1 MKIGRIFLLCILTLI
16 ILTGCQPPMG
26 SISDGGGD
34 AEGPEPPPGPD
45 TTFWTIDLAKD
56 YISDPSAW
64 LQIGANLVKE
74 GTKCL
79 VFLENGKTISGAIID
94 SIAAEFDTPIWNTV
108 NNNFSSPTDRDSNN
122 KIILFLLDIKDNYN
136 PPAFTG
142 YTGGYFYAIDL
153 FSNSE
158 LAGLGY
164 PAYFK
169 SNEAEILY
177 IDINPSDP
185 ASAANKSIVIHEFQ
199 HLASASQNVI
209 REASANLPTWMNEGF
224 SMGAESIYQGVYLL
238 SSRENWYNNDPLYTG
253 AGGVTPDIGKSIS
266 YGYPLVLW
274 NIYSSN
280 GYAVFNNYAL
290 SNLFYAWLR
299 IHMGSDNFFKTIH
312 DDSNNTVQAV
322 IDACSPTLGAAVDTF
337 PKMLRTWWMANL
349 LAGSGN
355 NTGLESYLGLNN
367 HAGPYAFSGAGG
379 SIGIYASGA
388 IHFINSAYNNW
399 SPSGGDAQIGY
410 ALGDINT
417 YSSDYTAPFG
427 TGTAIPE
434 IMIVHNTESE
444 GLTIRT
450 SAVLPAISLPLIM
463 QNSAKGAG
471 HLKANGLVFMQKKSL
486 PFAAFRKGREPI
498 GIGLPVPNN
507 RLR

>member
-1 MKIGRIFLLCILTLI
+1 MKKYKSIAVLLISFLI
-16 ILTGCQPPMG
+16 IIISTCQPP
-26 SISDGGGD
+26 GGGSEP
-34 AEGPEPPPGPD
+34 EGPEPPPGPY
-45 TTFWTIDLAKD
+45 TTFWTIDMAKD
-56 YISDPSAW
+56 YINDPSAW

-209 REASANLPTWMNEGF
+209 REASAELPIWINEGF
-224 SMGAESIYQGVYLL
+224 AMAAESIYQGVDLL
-238 SSRENWYNNDPLYTG
+238 SSREAWYNNDPLYTG
-253 AGGVTPDIGKSIS
+253 AGGVTPDIGKSIT

-274 NIYSSN
+274 NIYPSN

-290 SNLFYAWLR
+290 SHLFYAWLR
-299 IHMGSDNFFKTIH
+299 IHMGSDNFFKTINN
-312 DDSNNTVQAV
+312 DSDNTAQAV
-322 IDACSPTLGAAVDTF
+322 IDVCSATLGAVVDTF

-355 NTGLESYLGLNN
+355 NIGLESYLGLNN
-367 HAGPYAFSGAGG
+367 HLGPFRFSGAGNN

-388 IHFINSAYNNW
+388 IHFSNIAYDIW
-399 SPSGGDAQIGY
+399 SPSGGDAQISY
-410 ALGDINT
+410 ALGDIAAYT
-417 YSSDYTAPFG
+417 SDYIAPFG
-427 TGTAIPE
+427 TGTAALE
-434 IMIVHNTESE
+434 IMIVHNNESE
-444 GLTIRT
+444 GLTLRT
-450 SAVLPAISLPLIM
+450 SAVLPAISLPIM
-463 QNSAKGAG
+463 EQDSAKGAG